1 MVDRGRLQ
9 EKHTKRG
16 ERMDKW
22 NSQAAQNNNQKSSDI
37 APATDAASDMSIEG
51 IAQEGVS
58 DMKTEN
64 EVRRLNF

>member
-1 MVDRGRLQ
+1 
-9 EKHTKRG
+9 
-16 ERMDKW
+16 MDKW